1 MRRNYICLLSIILF
15 LLIICQNV
23 KAFDDSIFLQQLIT
37 CESSIVESGVKLQY
51 EVANNFIKEKERIE
65 KILNLDKNIIN
76 KNDDKSFLLKWEN
89 NEDKYLIKGNKIND
103 NSSFID
109 IELISTKKTNNV
121 KQLKN
126 KLQKVQNNLTSE
138 EKYFTFLKEKI
149 NIGLQDKKNSI
160 YKLLKSKKIKNIEE
174 IPIHNGIT
182 SIVHFNDDSKL
193 NYSLCTYDTGNYLIV
208 GTPIIFITY

>member
-65 KILNLDKNIIN
+65 KIFNLDKNIIN
-76 KNDDKSFLLKWEN
+76 KNDDKSFMLKWEN

-138 EKYFTFLKEKI
+138 EKYFTFVKEKI

-160 YKLLKSKKIKNIEE
+160 
-174 IPIHNGIT
+174 
-182 SIVHFNDDSKL
+182 
-193 NYSLCTYDTGNYLIV
+193 
-208 GTPIIFITY
+208 